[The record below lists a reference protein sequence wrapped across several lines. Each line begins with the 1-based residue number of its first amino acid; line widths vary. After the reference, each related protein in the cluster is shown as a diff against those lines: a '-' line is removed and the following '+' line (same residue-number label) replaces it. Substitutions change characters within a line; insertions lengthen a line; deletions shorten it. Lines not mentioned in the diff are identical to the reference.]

1 MKKNSVKNINKYEEN
16 LSLLTREVT
25 HFKHTFFKKETRKV
39 IAMKH
44 FLKYF
49 ESRKNS
55 FANTPLDLI
64 WCFNTLTH
72 KFLEDISNYK
82 YDDIIP
88 LIIKLLS
95 GYFENT
101 VKKTK
106 LVDLRKPNQ
115 KIISFYFLPLSKTSD
130 KKTNKNANKNIL
142 FSLCLKG
149 FTFASSNIYFLS
161 ISSNWD
167 YEEIAQ
173 NFLKKVN
180 SDNDFPLIEFDING
194 IYLVNEILFSH
205 KEKDKLNNK
214 TMICYPLKNI
224 SVNNNTIFKII
235 LTNKINRPIFNDAN
249 DFNDNE
255 LNISI
260 INQIETNQYETL
272 IISAIEGGYWDYKLS
287 LQEKKCVK
295 NSDTFILSGRPGTG
309 KTTVILF
316 KLFSIYFNYI
326 LKKKQRLINDEYKK
340 NNVINSKNNRTVD
353 SLRVVFTSLSQNLC
367 EKQQTI
373 FEQTMVRKIDV
384 LDSEYFPASDA
395 SLRIVSSFRNFNQ
408 YPIFVNF
415 RKIMFMIDGSLTF
428 QFFSRHNLDTYEGD
442 HNTEYFYSKDYVY
455 DVNKYS
461 YNEQYKYIN
470 FFVVL
475 LRF

>member
-72 KFLEDISNYK
+72 KFLEDISNYE

-173 NFLKKVN
+173 KFLKKVN

-205 KEKDKLNNK
+205 K
-214 TMICYPLKNI
+214 
-224 SVNNNTIFKII
+224 
-235 LTNKINRPIFNDAN
+235 
-249 DFNDNE
+249 
-255 LNISI
+255 
-260 INQIETNQYETL
+260 
-272 IISAIEGGYWDYKLS
+272 
-287 LQEKKCVK
+287 
-295 NSDTFILSGRPGTG
+295 
-309 KTTVILF
+309 
-316 KLFSIYFNYI
+316 
-326 LKKKQRLINDEYKK
+326 
-340 NNVINSKNNRTVD
+340 
-353 SLRVVFTSLSQNLC
+353 
-367 EKQQTI
+367 
-373 FEQTMVRKIDV
+373 
-384 LDSEYFPASDA
+384 
-395 SLRIVSSFRNFNQ
+395 
-408 YPIFVNF
+408 
-415 RKIMFMIDGSLTF
+415 
-428 QFFSRHNLDTYEGD
+428 
-442 HNTEYFYSKDYVY
+442 
-455 DVNKYS
+455 
-461 YNEQYKYIN
+461 
-470 FFVVL
+470 
-475 LRF
+475 